1 VAIRGRA
8 HAQTTHGFLE
18 REPPLYVSCVPTMY
32 KDWKSGNNPIRSPTS
47 STVCKWKAPCEFG
60 YREELER
67 INSEVPSF
75 VTHD

>member
-1 VAIRGRA
+1 
-8 HAQTTHGFLE
+8 
-18 REPPLYVSCVPTMY
+18 MY